1 MGRRDSET
9 MGFAGDWLARM
20 RLGRTRGLEKV
31 VGAGLFGPVLERM
44 VDLAEI
50 GPEDNVLV
58 LGATEPLV
66 PLVAPRCLRLTL
78 AEDLGDEDLAA
89 LEAKHASW
97 GPRKV
102 QFMRGKGGVIPSP
115 QGTVDK
121 ILSFGWLYRA
131 RVTEAVM
138 RAVQWVSHHGCRV
151 FFSEPSASL
160 DARTARKYSRE
171 AGLSMQD
178 HEALLALART
188 ALAHRGFTPEGLRAM
203 CEKAEMKEVRVGEML
218 HGLVLTAS
226 GTFEF

>member
-1 MGRRDSET
+1 MPRRDADT
-9 MGFAGDWLARM
+9 MGFAAEWLART

-31 VGAGLFGPVLERM
+31 AGAGLFEPVFESL
-44 VDLAEI
+44 VDLAKI

-78 AEDLGDEDLAA
+78 AEDLTDEELAR
-89 LEAKHASW
+89 LERKHEGY

-102 QFMRGKGGVIPSP
+102 QFMRGKGGVVPSP
-115 QGTVDK
+115 QGTVDR
-121 ILSFGWLYRA
+121 ILAFGWLYRA

-138 RAVQWVSHHGCRV
+138 KAVEWVSHHGCRV
-151 FFSEPSASL
+151 FFCEPSASL

-171 AGLSMQD
+171 AELSMRD
-178 HEALLALART
+178 HEALLAFAKS
-188 ALAHRGFTPEGLRAM
+188 ALAHRRFTPDGLRAM
-203 CEKAEMKEVRVGEML
+203 FEGAGMKEVRVGEML
-218 HGLVLTAS
+218 HGLLLTAS